1 MNQVNLYINTKETR
15 SNFIIISIKIIP
27 YSQQFQF
34 AKEIFINEYN
44 NINYLNSFFINN
56 ILTK

>member
-27 YSQQFQF
+27 YSQKFQF
-34 AKEIFINEYN
+34 TKEIFINKYN

>member
-27 YSQQFQF
+27 YSQKFQF
-34 AKEIFINEYN
+34 TKEIFINEYN

>member
-27 YSQQFQF
+27 YIQKFQF
-34 AKEIFINEYN
+34 TKEIFINKYN

>member
-15 SNFIIISIKIIP
+15 SNFIIISIKIMP
-27 YSQQFQF
+27 YSQKFQF
-34 AKEIFINEYN
+34 TKEIFINEYN

>member
-15 SNFIIISIKIIP
+15 SNFIIISIKIIS
-27 YSQQFQF
+27 YSQKFQF
-34 AKEIFINEYN
+34 TKEIFINEYN

>member
-27 YSQQFQF
+27 YIQQFQF
-34 AKEIFINEYN
+34 TKGIFINEYN
-44 NINYLNSFFINN
+44 NINYLNSFL
-56 ILTK
+56 LTIY

>member
-15 SNFIIISIKIIP
+15 SIFIIISIKIIP
-27 YSQQFQF
+27 YSQKFQF
-34 AKEIFINEYN
+34 TKEIFINEYN

>member
-27 YSQQFQF
+27 YSLKFQF
-34 AKEIFINEYN
+34 TKEIFINEYN

>member
-15 SNFIIISIKIIP
+15 SIFIIISIKIIP
-27 YSQQFQF
+27 YSQKFQF
-34 AKEIFINEYN
+34 TKEIFINKYN